1 MYFIRKLK
9 PPEWNIEHKL
19 GILCF
24 PILLVSFL
32 FGGIKLMFGFIALLE
47 FVLMLIQLNMY
58 FRTKNTGFL
67 WMALAFF
74 FITIFAGQIAYTGLD
89 KPKTEYFPFVIAVI
103 FACIIVIYLF
113 VNKKLK
119 WRTREILELAAMP
132 VADTKN
138 GFSERPLPLG
148 KITGTNFEVKSFAK
162 FLQKNLIAL
171 SYFEEGKVVFSLTSS
186 YAKQIGLKR
195 DFADESWVSFDEA
208 GNVAV
213 LITKNDYLKYKDVF
227 SFDQLCSS
235 LGNLFIEFFE
245 LYKNG
250 DGVRIIDRFN
260 ALRLNPFIE

>member
-9 PPEWNIEHKL
+9 PPEWNIEHKI

-24 PILLVSFL
+24 PILLVCFL
-32 FGGIKLMFGFIALLE
+32 IGGVKLMFGFIALLE
-47 FVLMLIQLNMY
+47 LVAMLIQLNMY

-67 WMALAFF
+67 WLSLAFF
-74 FITIFAGQIAYTGLD
+74 FITVFAGKIAYTGL
-89 KPKTEYFPFVIAVI
+89 KNSGAENIPFIVAVI
-103 FACIIVIYLF
+103 FAGIIVIYLF
-113 VNKKLK
+113 VVKKLK

-132 VADTKN
+132 VSETKN
-138 GFSERPLPLG
+138 GFSGRPLPSG
-148 KITGTNFEVKSFAK
+148 KIRGTSFEIKSFAE
-162 FLQKNLIAL
+162 FMQKNLIAFPC
-171 SYFEEGKVVFSLTSS
+171 FEDKKIVFSLISS
-186 YAKQIGLKR
+186 YSKQIGLKR
-195 DFADESWVSFDEA
+195 GYTDGSWVSFDED